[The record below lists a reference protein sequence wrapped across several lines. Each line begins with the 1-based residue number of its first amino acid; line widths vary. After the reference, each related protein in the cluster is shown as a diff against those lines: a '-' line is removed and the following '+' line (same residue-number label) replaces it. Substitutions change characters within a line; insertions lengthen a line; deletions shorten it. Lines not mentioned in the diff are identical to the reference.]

1 MSSLNPRSSP
11 TSSPCVGVCTA
22 TSLGD
27 KICKGCLRTEEEVR
41 DWNTYSDEKKI
52 EIKHSLARRKKYEDN
67 YWLSHTA
74 CTILANAYYGLPLRS
89 GFVSRQYPNCSSS
102 ITAMKRRGYLREDEK
117 ISVAG
122 LEKLI
127 NHRMKLKKLRR
138 VK

>member
-1 MSSLNPRSSP
+1 MSTLNPRSSP

-27 KICKGCLRTEEEVR
+27 AICRGCLRTAEEVR

-52 EIKHSLARRKKYEDN
+52 EIKYQLTRRKKYEDT

-89 GFVSRQYPNCSSS
+89 GFVKRQYPNCVLS
-102 ITAMKRRGYLREDEK
+102 IAAMKRRGYLMEDEK
-117 ISVAG
+117 ISKLG

-127 NHRMKLKKLRR
+127 YHRIKIKKLRR
-138 VK
+138 MK